1 VARDDLLTP
10 TLQGYVPRRGDRP
23 WRLGSQVY
31 VAFFGGVLAVTA
43 IAFMN
48 ALLLHAPARV
58 RAGILALGAAGLA
71 VLIAVAALLLSGDS
85 VPDGARTALTLIG
98 VVAWGGMFVVQ
109 RPWDRIYTSFSR
121 ESDDDDLYE
130 SLLGPGFLA
139 VIAGFIV
146 QNMIVAA
153 VAG

>member
-10 TLQGYVPRRGDRP
+10 TLQGYVPRSGDRP

-58 RAGILALGAAGLA
+58 RAGIVAIGAAGLA
-71 VLIAVAALLLSGDS
+71 GVIVVAALLFSGDS
-85 VPDGARTALTLIG
+85 VPDGARIALTLVG
-98 VVAWGGMFVVQ
+98 VLAWGGMYLLQ
-109 RPWDRIYTSFSR
+109 RPWDRLYTSFAR
-121 ESDDDDLYE
+121 EEDEDDLYE

-139 VIAGFIV
+139 TIVGFLLNIAIV
-146 QNMIVAA
+146 GA